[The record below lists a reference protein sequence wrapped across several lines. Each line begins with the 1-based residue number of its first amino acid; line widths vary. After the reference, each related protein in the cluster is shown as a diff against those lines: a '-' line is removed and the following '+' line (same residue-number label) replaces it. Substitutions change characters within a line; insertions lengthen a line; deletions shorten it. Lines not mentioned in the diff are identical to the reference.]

1 MGDIMNSAE
10 QRKIV
15 AKFAVVIVSIILVL
29 LCYSYLLPRTE
40 VEIDTVYHSSYSGL
54 FVQSKVSNTGTNPI
68 TDLKVKLAVWN
79 STELLQT
86 ETHYPGVL
94 NAKQSVKLP
103 VLIFDGP
110 HADSYELI
118 ISMEFNSE
126 EGKQVLNYNY
136 KIADYGNLAWH
147 DQYFSF

>member
-1 MGDIMNSAE
+1 MNSAE

-15 AKFAVVIVSIILVL
+15 AKFAAVVVSIILVL

-110 HADSYELI
+110 HADSFELI